1 MMLPLSASDENAI
14 NAARQQRWNEAA
26 AAQYAA
32 IRQQQTGVPS
42 FANEYERQ
50 QWIAQQNAPQEAAN
64 ANRAQAEH
72 DRAALAVALG
82 LGQQASMQPRDTW
95 NESTQRYERGPAAP
109 TMGQLQNEFFSRPM
123 AQQVAIYRQGGAP
136 FLDQDQSG
144 VKLLKNWSTEQENS
158 IKSQVSQVGS
168 MIARGEIQPDQ
179 KTGQMYQLIDD
190 PDVPGMKKKVP
201 LTAYQK
207 ELISRGID
215 WGLIPTV
222 GGAQAGGN
230 VPSAVPGL
238 IGGGGFGGGPTAGTN
253 VPSNVTGVP
262 ATAVPAQSNA
272 NTAANL
278 VAAKNG
284 LSTDTATRFGQE
296 MSGNYPGFMRDTVG
310 PVANDVWQGGL
321 KDLGNAGITTVNML
335 SSIPNSINRF
345 LGGMTGYTPGQIPE
359 IQPMPV
365 PTTTLMDQRMIQ
377 DNPNTSPV
385 QMPKWPGLDAY
396 NQMSPEDQDSLKN
409 ALRAMMPQ

>member
-50 QWIAQQNAPQEAAN
+50 QWIAQQNAPQEVAN

-95 NESTQRYERGPAAP
+95 NEATQRYERGPAAP

-144 VKLLKNWSTEQENS
+144 MKLLKNWSTEQENS
-158 IKSQVSQVGS
+158 IKSQVGQVGS

-230 VPSAVPGL
+230 VPSAVPGGL
-238 IGGGGFGGGPTAGTN
+238 PGGAPIAATN
-253 VPSNVTGVP
+253 VPSNITGVP

-284 LSTDTATRFGQE
+284 LSTDAATRLGQE
-296 MSGNYPGFMRDTVG
+296 MSGNYPGFMRDVAG
-310 PVANDVWQGGL
+310 PVANDISQAGL
-321 KDLGNAGITTVNML
+321 RDLGNAGITTVNSL
-335 SSIPNSINRF
+335 ASIPNAINRF
-345 LGGMTGYTPGQIPE
+345 LGGTFGFTPGQIPE
-359 IQPMPV
+359 IPSMPT

-377 DNPNTSPV
+377 DNPNVPV

-409 ALRAMMPQ
+409 ALRATMPQ